1 MGKISE
7 RYDAKGAA
15 RYLRLPSKKPPP
27 QENRTQEHKKEERSF
42 KNRCQYF

>member
-7 RYDAKGAA
+7 RYDARGAA
-15 RYLRLPSKKPPP
+15 RYLSLPNK
-27 QENRTQEHKKEERSF
+27 QEHKKEERSF